1 MTFDT
6 ADLILLEALQTDCKQ
21 THKQLALKT
30 DLSVTESIE
39 ERLVNLPS
47 SVVG

>member
-1 MTFDT
+1 MTRPAWTPMHYLKMYKDN
-6 ADLILLEALQTDCKQ
+6 
-21 THKQLALKT
+21 LKT